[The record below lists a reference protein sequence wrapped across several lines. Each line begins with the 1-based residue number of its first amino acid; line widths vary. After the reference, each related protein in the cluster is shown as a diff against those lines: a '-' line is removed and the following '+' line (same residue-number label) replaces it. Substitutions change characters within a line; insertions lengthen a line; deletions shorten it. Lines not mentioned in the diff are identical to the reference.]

1 MSTSIASI
9 YNNVSYALNQHMQAM
24 ARLQEEAA
32 SGNRVNR
39 GSDSPSDAYH
49 ILGLT
54 TQDDA
59 LTSYKENVANLTSTL
74 QISSTVMENM
84 SSQLS
89 DTQTVLAQIVGGI
102 YDPEGQKRIADK
114 INNTLEQLVSEA
126 NTQHASQYLFGGS
139 NTSTAPYAVTREN
152 GKITQVTY
160 QGAEDTRRI
169 DVASGLDIEGTDVG
183 DNIFRLHD
191 RQAPVFQGGTGA
203 KAGTGT
209 SNVTGNVWLTVE
221 QNGSNYRVS
230 IDDGATF
237 VNVPPGGD
245 PNLAVTD
252 SRTGRVLY
260 VDATGINKAGVE
272 LVRVPGTYD
281 VFGALISLR
290 DMLTNQRGLPTQQLL
305 DSVNDASTA
314 VQDIRDGLVQ
324 ADVST
329 GSKIGFLTTLKNT
342 LDSMQAN
349 TQDQKNQLQEADIAQ
364 ISIDLSRRQTLY
376 QMSLAVAGKVMSTS
390 LLDFI
395 TS

>member
-1 MSTSIASI
+1 
-9 YNNVSYALNQHMQAM
+9 
-24 ARLQEEAA
+24 
-32 SGNRVNR
+32 
-39 GSDSPSDAYH
+39 
-49 ILGLT
+49 
-54 TQDDA
+54 
-59 LTSYKENVANLTSTL
+59 
-74 QISSTVMENM
+74 
-84 SSQLS
+84 
-89 DTQTVLAQIVGGI
+89 
-102 YDPEGQKRIADK
+102 
-114 INNTLEQLVSEA
+114 
-126 NTQHASQYLFGGS
+126 
-139 NTSTAPYAVTREN
+139 
-152 GKITQVTY
+152 
-160 QGAEDTRRI
+160 
-169 DVASGLDIEGTDVG
+169 
-183 DNIFRLHD
+183 
-191 RQAPVFQGGTGA
+191 
-203 KAGTGT
+203 
-209 SNVTGNVWLTVE
+209 
-221 QNGSNYRVS
+221 
-230 IDDGATF
+230 
-237 VNVPPGGD
+237 
-245 PNLAVTD
+245 
-252 SRTGRVLY
+252 VLY